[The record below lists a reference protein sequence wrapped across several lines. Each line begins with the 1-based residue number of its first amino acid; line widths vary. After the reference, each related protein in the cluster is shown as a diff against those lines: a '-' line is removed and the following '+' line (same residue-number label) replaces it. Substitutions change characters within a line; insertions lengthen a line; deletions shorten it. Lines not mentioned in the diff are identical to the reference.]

1 MIAYIVTEDT
11 FDEKL
16 LKRLLPGELL
26 RDVFIVA
33 AGGLSDGISM
43 ARSLAVR
50 RQVPLLLVFDSDSV
64 DSGLIEQRRS
74 EIEYIV
80 AGVSIKPIKV
90 VMAVPQLEG
99 VLFGDRELVQR
110 WFGDRLT
117 QEDLIRAEYQP
128 RMVLERLV
136 EGSGMSVEGLIE
148 GLSDREVERLRS
160 AGVIREA
167 MVFLEQVQAV
177 VV

>member
-16 LKRLLPGELL
+16 LKRLLPGDLL
-26 RDVFIVA
+26 RDIFIVA

-64 DSGLIEQRRS
+64 DAGLIEQRRS

-80 AGVSIKPIKV
+80 AGVSIRPIKV

-99 VLFGDRELVQR
+99 VLFSDRELVRR
-110 WFGDRLT
+110 WFGDWLT

-136 EGSGMSVEGLIE
+136 AEGGMSIEGLVE
-148 GLSDREVERLRS
+148 GLSDREVERMRS

-167 MVFLEQVQAV
+167 MAFLEQVQAV